1 MTYGSAYNMLY
12 ANTAKPDVKV
22 GDGATML
29 LWSDRHAAT
38 VVAVRY
44 FKTGTRKGQVKEVDV
59 QRDKA
64 TRVDTNG
71 MSESQEYEYQPQPDA
86 PVRTYRADAKGRLR
100 ELVPEERLPNHGP
113 WRMGTAGLLV
123 GARREYHDF
132 SF

>member
-1 MTYGSAYNMLY
+1 MAVYGSAFNMLF

-29 LWSDRHAAT
+29 MWSDRHAAT

-59 QRDKA
+59 QRDKVKRTDA
-64 TRVDTNG
+64 NG
-71 MSESQEYEYQPQPDA
+71 MSESQTYDYQPDPDA

-100 ELVPEERLPNHGP
+100 ELFPEGNGL
-113 WRMGTAGLLV
+113 RMGTAGLLV
-123 GARREYHDF
+123 GSRREYHDF

>member
-1 MTYGSAYNMLY
+1 MAVYGSAFNMMF

-29 LWSDRHAAT
+29 MWSDRRAAT

-59 QRDKA
+59 QQDKA
-64 TRVDTNG
+64 TRTDGNG
-71 MSESQEYEYQPQPDA
+71 MSDAQTYEYERQPDA

-100 ELVPEERLPNHGP
+100 ELTPSDTGG

-123 GARREYHDF
+123 GARREYFDF